1 VRTALVERRRDML
14 EGLLV
19 DLVPY
24 GNVFYEQFHRWMNGE
39 ASFWAS
45 GGERQFMS
53 QAMIAARRDRLAEE
67 RERTGG
73 ESSVAFGVQTKDGKP
88 LGYFGINWL
97 VSAHRLAMLGAK
109 IGEPEYWGG
118 GYGTDALLLL
128 LDYAFDWLD
137 VRKAWLT
144 TTSMNARVLH
154 MMEKVGFR
162 LEVRQRQSALAD
174 GVWYDWLA
182 YGMLREEWPGRAALV
197 ERLGLRERAA
207 ALESGAK

>member
-1 VRTALVERRRDML
+1 ML

-19 DLVPY
+19 NLVPY
-24 GNVFYEQFHRWMNGE
+24 GKAFQDLDHRWMNSE
-39 ASFWAS
+39 ASFWSS
-45 GGERQFMS
+45 GGERHFMS
-53 QAMIAARRDRLAEE
+53 QAMIAARHAQWAEE

-73 ESSVAFGVQTKDGKP
+73 GSGVGFGVQTKDGKP

-97 VSAHRLAMLGAK
+97 APAHRLAMLGAK

-128 LDYAFDWLD
+128 LDYTFDWLD
-137 VRKAWLT
+137 VRKAWLM
-144 TTSMNARVLH
+144 TTSMNARV
-154 MMEKVGFR
+154 MRQMEKVGFR

-182 YGMLREEWPGRAALV
+182 YGLLRDEWAGRATLV
-197 ERLGLRERAA
+197 EQLGLRERAA
-207 ALESGAK
+207 ALESDAK